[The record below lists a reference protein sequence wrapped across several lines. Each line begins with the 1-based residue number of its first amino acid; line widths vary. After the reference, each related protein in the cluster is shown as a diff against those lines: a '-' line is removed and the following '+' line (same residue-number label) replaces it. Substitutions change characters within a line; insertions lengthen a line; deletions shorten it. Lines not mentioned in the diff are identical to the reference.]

1 MRRQSFELLDGLMR
15 NNSVS
20 NKSMDNIYYIIAEP
34 YSEDLGASGYGW
46 ILHSQL
52 TGKPI
57 NSVPMTAVEEYTPS
71 GFKEV
76 FGISADYFMKNIDKI
91 IIYFT
96 DGEGNYTN
104 IKSIPKDGF
113 VS

>member
-1 MRRQSFELLDGLMR
+1 MRRQSFESLDGLMR

-20 NKSMDNIYYIIAEP
+20 NKSADNIYYIIAEP
-34 YSEDLGASGYGW
+34 YSEDLGASGWGW

-57 NSVPMTAVEEYTPS
+57 NSVPMSASEKYTPS
-71 GFKEV
+71 EFKEV
-76 FGISADYFMKNIDKI
+76 FGISADDFMKNVDKI

-96 DGEGNYTN
+96 GGEEGYTN